1 MFCEKPAL
9 GCISNREVPAIKL
22 HCQNRQGTARLL
34 LARVMA
40 DSVPDRRKIAV
51 KVFLIIFSVIVII
64 GALSFWAFRDL
75 FVVHPPEV
83 DPQMQRYLIVNADD
97 LGLSS
102 EIDRG
107 IVEAYQQGVVTS
119 TTAMINMPGA
129 PEALKTVYE
138 LNPDLPI
145 GLHINITTG
154 RPVLDPAQVPSLI
167 DDTGQFFDV
176 DNIPLKLLNISLEEV
191 RAEVSA
197 QVELFMET
205 GVPLSHLDY
214 HHNIMALY
222 TPFFDIVREI
232 ALKHNLPVRNPVPI
246 SVYGMIEL
254 ENGAADASMRMMM
267 AMGLRHPITG
277 FRLMK
282 EINPGAF
289 RENHEALL
297 ENGIP
302 TSHWFVDSFYNNATV
317 ENFISILEQ
326 LPPGVSEIMVHPG
339 QANAPDDDYQ
349 GRVLELEVLTSAE
362 VKAKMEQLG
371 ITLVDFSALKK

>member
-1 MFCEKPAL
+1 M
-9 GCISNREVPAIKL
+9 
-22 HCQNRQGTARLL
+22 
-34 LARVMA
+34 
-40 DSVPDRRKIAV
+40 
-51 KVFLIIFSVIVII
+51 KVFIIIFSVLVVI
-64 GALSFWAFRDL
+64 GGLSYWAFRDM

-83 DPQMQRYLIVNADD
+83 DPEMKRYLIINADD
-97 LGLSS
+97 LCLSS

-107 IVEAYQQGVVTS
+107 IAEAYQQGVVTS

-129 PEALKTVYE
+129 PEALKTVHE

-154 RPVLDPAQVPSLI
+154 RPVLDPVQVPSLV
-167 DDTGQFFDV
+167 DDAGKFFDV
-176 DNIPLKLLNISLEEV
+176 DNIPLQLLDISLDEL
-191 RAEVSA
+191 RAEVNA

-222 TPFFDIVREI
+222 TQFFDIVRDI
-232 ALKHNLPVRNPVPI
+232 ALKHNLPVRNPAPI

-267 AMGLRHPITG
+267 AMGLRSPVTG

-289 RENHEALL
+289 RGNHDVLL

-302 TSHWFVDSFYNNATV
+302 TTHWFIDSFYNNATV
-317 ENFISILEQ
+317 DNFISILEQ

-339 QANAPDDDYQ
+339 QANLAEDDYQ
-349 GRVLELEVLTSAE
+349 GRILELDVLTSPE
-362 VKAKMEQLG
+362 VKAKIEQLS
-371 ITLVDFSALKK
+371 ITLVDFSALNK